1 MSNRI
6 NQQWRLA
13 VRPVGLIKES
23 DFEWREETL
32 PGPYHFSSILT
43 QRVRVQG
50 FVFGDYLDRIQEAVA
65 DLGKWLAQGKI
76 QYRVHLVDGLESAPQ
91 AVNMLFDGSN
101 KGKLI
106 VKVSDY

>member
-32 PGPYHFSSILT
+32 PVPGDGELV
-43 QRVRVQG
+43 VRII
-50 FVFGDYLDRIQEAVA
+50 YLSLDPAIRGWVNNV
-65 DLGKWLAQGKI
+65 KSYMPPVSLA
-76 QYRVHLVDGLESAPQ
+76 
-91 AVNMLFDGSN
+91 
-101 KGKLI
+101 KL
-106 VKVSDY
+106 